1 MGNDNDRG
9 PLLAGHVL
17 KNLQNL
23 LAGLVVQGS
32 GRLVAEQE
40 LGLLG
45 QGAGDGDSLLLA
57 P

>member
-1 MGNDNDRG
+1 MGDDDDRG

-23 LAGLVVQGS
+23 LAGLVVQGP

-45 QGAGDGDSLLLA
+45 QGAGDGDTLLLA